1 LVGDSEEDA
10 AVTIFTRTTAARDE
24 DENFVED
31 KQGRAHDKHA
41 GRTYA
46 LG

>member
-1 LVGDSEEDA
+1 LVRDSKEDA
-10 AVTIFTRTTAARDE
+10 AVTIFTGTTAARDE
-24 DENFVED
+24 EENFVED
-31 KQGRAHDKHA
+31 KQGRARDECA